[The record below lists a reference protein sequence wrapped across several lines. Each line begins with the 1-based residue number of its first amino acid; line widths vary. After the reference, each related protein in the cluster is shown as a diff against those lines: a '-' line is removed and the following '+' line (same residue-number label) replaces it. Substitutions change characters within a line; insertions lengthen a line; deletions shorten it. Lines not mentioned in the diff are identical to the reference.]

1 MRNHHSKLHTV
12 TRWASRAGYTCREVT
27 MTNHIPAVMISNDDA
42 PVFGAVE
49 DFCRRSRW
57 RYVCEWRNYHSAA
70 VYLADDFC
78 CLSRISEATHAAT
91 DLFFAARA
99 GRDDLPAYHAA
110 ATALGLDPDAC
121 ISVGVDAVPADYAA
135 V

>member
-1 MRNHHSKLHTV
+1 MRNHYNQLRRV
-12 TRWASRAGYTCREVT
+12 MQWASREGYTCREVT
-27 MTNHIPAVMISNDDA
+27 MSSGIPAVMISADGA
-42 PVFGAVE
+42 PVFGAAE

-57 RYVCEWRNYHSAA
+57 RYVCEVRGYHAA
-70 VYLADDFC
+70 AIYLADDFRR
-78 CLSRISEATHAAT
+78 LARISAATHAAA

-99 GRDDLPAYHAA
+99 GRDDLPAYRAA
-110 ATALGLDPDAC
+110 AAALGLDPDAC